1 MREVNERPVVSTGS
15 SSSSTSTSHALTT
28 QWEPSPRWASNF
40 QRRRWIEMLRSKSNY
55 SRSFHPFLQ
64 PPPPHPLCISYCATV
79 LCNARPRSRFEWGM
93 EGATVCRADKSVKTI
108 WLTSRPY
115 VTVCRSIDRSMR
127 YAVHTCPYLSD
138 TRGYHRVSWKD
149 LSVGVV
155 QSLWKSIR
163 IDISIASARREIEE
177 FFRRF

>member
-15 SSSSTSTSHALTT
+15 SSSTSTSHAHNGNRVLDGRRISSGVDESRCCVRKVITPDRST
-28 QWEPSPRWASNF
+28 PSFN
-40 QRRRWIEMLRSKSNY
+40 
-55 SRSFHPFLQ
+55 

-138 TRGYHRVSWKD
+138 TRAYHRVSWKD